1 MGGNLERFVKC
12 KYGSF
17 TVGLILTPEEATGSK
32 ITSKPQAS
40 KAKRSAVRKE
50 VNDPP
55 LWKDS
60 VKGEFMLSYLGSNNL
75 SGKI

>member
-17 TVGLILTPEEATGSK
+17 TVGLIQTPEEATGSK

-50 VNDPP
+50 VSDPP
-55 LWKDS
+55 L
-60 VKGEFMLSYLGSNNL
+60 
-75 SGKI
+75 